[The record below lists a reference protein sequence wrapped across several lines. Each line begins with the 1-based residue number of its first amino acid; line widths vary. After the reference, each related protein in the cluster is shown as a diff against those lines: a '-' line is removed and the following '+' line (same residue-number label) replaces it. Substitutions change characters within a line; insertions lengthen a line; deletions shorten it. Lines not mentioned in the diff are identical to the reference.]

1 MGPTDR
7 QQQQQRPQPQPQQQ
21 PNEQTGC
28 MLPPPH
34 GGSGWHLMTKALGQL
49 SRCRR
54 RAFTGRDGVSCRRTC
69 LPNLPSALPLS
80 LHSPQ
85 LDKDRKAL
93 LERKKA
99 ARAAGKGKFTE
110 QDVAMTNVD

>member
-1 MGPTDR
+1 M
-7 QQQQQRPQPQPQQQ
+7 
-21 PNEQTGC
+21 
-28 MLPPPH
+28 
-34 GGSGWHLMTKALGQL
+34 A
-49 SRCRR
+49 
-54 RAFTGRDGVSCRRTC
+54 SCIC
-69 LPNLPSALPLS
+69 PSPC
-80 LHSPQ
+80 HPPQ